1 MEITSLHWSGSLLQQ
16 EHARTIRTEK
26 QPFTLPSETRAVFEV
41 PDADLPELD
50 YSAISPRLLREV
62 ALQKYVSGAIEQ
74 DVYIAL
80 AQELPMETVDSTG
93 RVIDLSTVTDDT
105 EFDFA
110 AYYREQRDL
119 ATALGD
125 EDRAGTFN
133 SVLTFI
139 RT

>member
-26 QPFTLPSETRAVFEV
+26 PTFALPSEARPVFEV
-41 PDADLPELD
+41 PDADLQELD

-80 AQELPMETVDSTG
+80 AQELPMEAVDSTG
-93 RVIDLSTVTDDT
+93 KVLDLSSVTDDT

-110 AYYREQRDL
+110 GYYREQRDL
-119 ATALGD
+119 AAALGD
-125 EDRAGTFN
+125 EDKASTFN
-133 SVLTFI
+133 AVLGFL
-139 RT
+139 RS